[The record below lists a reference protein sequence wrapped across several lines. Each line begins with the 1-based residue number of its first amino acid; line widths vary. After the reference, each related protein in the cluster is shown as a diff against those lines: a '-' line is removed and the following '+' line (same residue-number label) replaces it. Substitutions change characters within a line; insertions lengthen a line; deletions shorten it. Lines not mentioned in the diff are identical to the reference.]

1 MSEETQLQYPPFD
14 EKTGKVICQICG
26 KPYLVISPRHLSAK
40 HNITH
45 PDYVKRYPT
54 APLSCK
60 EFSAKTKYGK
70 VKDLFAPKPNEDDFE
85 EVIVNEQP
93 VRIEDD
99 IDIEK
104 ILKTKVYNDPIK
116 QSKAQ
121 VLDVLRSYFTNIRS
135 NYLIEEYSQMSGK
148 LLCHYITDFADPVLR
163 IVVQFPRTFWHNK
176 DVQIDPL
183 KNKKLT
189 DLGWKVLVINSK
201 SPTGQEIQKVVGAM

>member
-1 MSEETQLQYPPFD
+1 MSEDAQLQYPPFD
-14 EKTGKVICQICG
+14 EKSGKVICQICG
-26 KPYLVISPRHLSAK
+26 KPFLVISPRHLVK

-45 PDYVKRYPT
+45 ADYVKRYPT
-54 APLSCK
+54 APLSSK

-70 VKDLFAPKPNEDDFE
+70 VKDLFAPKHTDDDLE
-85 EVIVNEQP
+85 EIIVNEQP
-93 VRIEDD
+93 AKIEDD

-104 ILKTKVYNDPIK
+104 ILKTRTQKDPIR

-121 VLDVLRSYFTNIRS
+121 VLDTLRSYFTNIRS
-135 NYLIEEYSQMSGK
+135 NYLIEEYSQISNK
-148 LLCHYITDFADPVLR
+148 LLCHFITDFADPVLKV
-163 IVVQFPRTFWHNK
+163 VVQFPKTFWHNR

-201 SPTGQEIQKVVGAM
+201 APTRQEIQKVVGAM